1 MPSRAPPLVALRSLT
16 IRRTI
21 AVSLHPANITRA
33 QTRHRHK
40 DTLSVDPIQGQ
51 NKWAKM
57 WRHGGRDMKL
67 FGGKKG
73 DDKAPMQGDDEAGYY
88 DSPVETV
95 SLSDPRGSSN
105 RAAPS
110 SSSGGGGGGAA
121 AQQGGSSGKV
131 VVDQH

>member
-1 MPSRAPPLVALRSLT
+1 MPSIAPAGRSLAM
-16 IRRTI
+16 RRTI
-21 AVSLHPANITRA
+21 AVSLQPASAEAVNAINKLTR
-33 QTRHRHK
+33 RG
-40 DTLSVDPIQGQ
+40 TLSVDPIQGE

-95 SLSDPRGSSN
+95 SLSDTRGSTN
-105 RAAPS
+105 R
-110 SSSGGGGGGAA
+110 GGASSA
-121 AQQGGSSGKV
+121 SGTSQGQAGG
-131 VVDQH
+131 